1 MLTPHRNMCAMVE
14 SIRKP
19 GAIIRLKV
27 RNSMAGKI
35 SKAVT
40 PEQQKRTIVEEAW
53 LKYYNQVLFEKDMIT
68 ERERNLMI
76 SKIDART
83 TRRLSR

>member
-1 MLTPHRNMCAMVE
+1 
-14 SIRKP
+14 
-19 GAIIRLKV
+19 
-27 RNSMAGKI
+27 MAGKM
-35 SKAVT
+35 SKTVT
-40 PEQQKRTIVEEAW
+40 PEQQKKAFVEEAW

-83 TRRLSR
+83 TRSLSR